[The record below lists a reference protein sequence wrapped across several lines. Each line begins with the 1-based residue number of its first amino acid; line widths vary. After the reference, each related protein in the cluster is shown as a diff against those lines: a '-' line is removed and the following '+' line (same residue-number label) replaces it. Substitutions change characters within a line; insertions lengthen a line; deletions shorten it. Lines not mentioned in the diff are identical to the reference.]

1 MSKQNSNI
9 NIQTI
14 NSKVFNI
21 DNFKNASDSK
31 LKQFTSKVNQIA
43 RAKHVPVATGKTMTS
58 CKSTKISNN
67 EYALSSIN
75 YGAKTN
81 DPHQGRYKRTQ
92 ANRTYKAYAGYGHK
106 ILVPAGK
113 NTNKAFWF
121 NRASDELK
129 TRFDWS
135 IK

>member
-9 NIQTI
+9 TIQTF
-14 NSKVFNI
+14 NNKMFNI

-31 LKQFTSKVNQIA
+31 LKQFTDKTNQIA
-43 RAKHVPVATGKTMTS
+43 RAKYVPVATGKTMTS

-67 EYALSSIN
+67 QYALSSIN
-75 YGAKTN
+75 WGSRSNNAN
-81 DPHQGRYKRTQ
+81 SGRYIKTTP
-92 ANRTYKAYAGYGHK
+92 NGTYWAYAGYGSK
-106 ILVPAGK
+106 VLVPRGKNAGK
-113 NTNKAFWF
+113 YEWF

-129 TRFDWS
+129 PRFDWS

>member
-9 NIQTI
+9 TIQTI
-14 NSKVFNI
+14 NTKVFNI

-31 LKQFTSKVNQIA
+31 LKQFTNKVNQIA
-43 RAKHVPVATGKTMTS
+43 RAKYVPVATGKTMTS

-67 EYALSSIN
+67 EYTLSSIN
-75 YGAKTN
+75 YGSKSNNAN
-81 DPHQGRYKRTQ
+81 SGRYTRTIP
-92 ANRTYKAYAGYGHK
+92 NCKYWAYAGRGYK

-113 NTNKAFWF
+113 NAGKYEWF

-129 TRFDWS
+129 PRFDWS

>member
-1 MSKQNSNI
+1 MESKTFLNI
-9 NIQTI
+9 GN
-14 NSKVFNI
+14 FNKQV
-21 DNFKNASDSK
+21 DDK
-31 LKQFTSKVNQIA
+31 LKSFCNKTNQIA
-43 RAKHVPVATGKTMTS
+43 RAKYVPVATGKTMTS
-58 CKSTKISNN
+58 CKCTKISKM
-67 EYALSSIN
+67 EYGLSSNN

-81 DPHQGRYKRTQ
+81 DTQQGRYARRK

-129 TRFDWS
+129 GKFDWS
-135 IK
+135 MQ

>member
-9 NIQTI
+9 KIQTI
-14 NSKVFNI
+14 NTKVFNV

-31 LKQFTSKVNQIA
+31 LKQFTDKTNRIA
-43 RAKHVPVATGKTMTS
+43 RAKYVPVATGKTMTS
-58 CKSTKISNN
+58 CKATKISNN
-67 EYALSSIN
+67 QYALSTIN
-75 YGAKTN
+75 YGSKAN
-81 DPHQGRYKRTQ
+81 NANSGRYIKTTP
-92 ANRTYKAYAGYGHK
+92 NGKYWAYTGRGHK

-113 NTNKAFWF
+113 NAGKYEWF

-129 TRFDWS
+129 QRFDWS